1 MTLPAWPALQGA
13 APPPWN
19 LTCER
24 GIWGKIQSGPPE
36 FRWLA
41 RSPGVAAGAW
51 DPARALRLGAEDRP
65 ARTPGWRALGPGY
78 LAAAYYPSRAQ
89 DAAGRGGFLERQVLA
104 WRAFPGVPPPL
115 AALALLPAATGLE
128 HWVWRDRQHLGRWGD
143 PDYAL
148 PLDPLELTG
157 LGPDWL
163 ARTIGEGLD
172 ELGKRVT
179 QECLRNLYAQILSG
193 VRPACLALPDGP
205 LGPQALAALLLPLPP
220 QAASALSLAG
230 WVPAEALDPED
241 LAGNWDFVVIATGH
255 GWPPATVASEH
266 LELAEHLITA
276 LLAQDPALL
285 AERRPGTGTNL
296 KAQRCQV
303 SPLLTTL
310 AQFTAD
316 PHRRLLDM
324 AELRRILRQVTGPL
338 AMPGGP
344 GQHPLCRWVAQVAG
358 DRPHWADERGWGLKV
373 DQLRAAALCFLPH
386 PETLSLVGLPQSP
399 WVPALLPALASHPK
413 RIGASLGKHGED
425 GLRRI
430 LHQSLGCP
438 RAVVRMRIR
447 AWLARWRDLD
457 ETAPALRAM
466 IEDCLAASAIVPD
479 SDSLGT

>member
-1 MTLPAWPALQGA
+1 MTLPAWPALRGA

-19 LTCER
+19 LSCER
-24 GIWGKIQSGPPE
+24 AIWGKTQVGPPE

-41 RSPGVAAGAW
+41 RSPGFAAGAG

-65 ARTPGWRALGPGY
+65 ARTSGWRALGPGY

-115 AALALLPAATGLE
+115 AALALLPAAAGLE
-128 HWVWRDRQHLGRWGD
+128 DRDWWDRQHLGRWAD
-143 PDYAL
+143 PGYAL
-148 PLDPLELTG
+148 PLDALELDG

-163 ARTIGEGLD
+163 TRAIGEGLD

-179 QECLRNLYAQILSG
+179 HECLRNLYAQLLSG

-230 WVPAEALDPED
+230 WVPTEVLDPGD
-241 LAGNWDFVVIATGH
+241 LAGNWDCVVTAPGA
-255 GWPPATVASEH
+255 GWPPTTVEPEH
-266 LELAEHLITA
+266 LELAEHLATA

-285 AERRPGTGTNL
+285 AERRPGTGTGL
-296 KAQRCQV
+296 KAQRHQV
-303 SPLLTTL
+303 SPLLTIL

-324 AELRRILRQVTGPL
+324 AELRRTLSQGRGPL
-338 AMPGGP
+338 EMPDGP

-358 DRPHWADERGWGLKV
+358 DRPDWADERSWGLKV

-399 WVPALLPALASHPK
+399 WVPALLPALASRPK
-413 RIGASLGKHGED
+413 WIGASLGKHGEE
-425 GLRRI
+425 GLRGI
-430 LHQSLGCP
+430 LRQSLGCP
-438 RAVVRMRIR
+438 RPAVRARIR
-447 AWLARWRDLD
+447 AWIVQWHDRE
-457 ETAPALRAM
+457 ETAPALRAL
-466 IEDCLAASAIVPD
+466 IGDCLAASEIPPVPD
-479 SDSLGT
+479 S